1 MKTCCVGAGLAAC
14 FPLLMSLLQVAPSPD
29 VAVSLMGFTV
39 CGLMAD
45 ASFCFESVAL
55 AVPSLSEHN

>member
-1 MKTCCVGAGLAAC
+1 
-14 FPLLMSLLQVAPSPD
+14 MSLLQVAPSPD